1 MRIRQIG
8 FLVMKEISMSKTIR
22 ALQLEKIKQAENRLK
37 TRKQKI
43 IHSIR
48 TEQRKEDTRR
58 KILLGSVMLK
68 AASESKPSR
77 IQIKQMVAD
86 MNERDQKVFEPL
98 FETWL
103 NQS

>member
-1 MRIRQIG
+1 
-8 FLVMKEISMSKTIR
+8 MSKTIR
-22 ALQLEKIKQAENRLK
+22 ALQLEEIKQAENRLK

-43 IHSIR
+43 IHIIR

-68 AASESKPSR
+68 SASESELSR
-77 IQIKQMVAD
+77 NKVKNLVAVMNDRDQMV
-86 MNERDQKVFEPL
+86 FETL